1 MTILDKIVAQ
11 KKAILITTKHINPI
25 QHLEQSPLF
34 ERKVHSFT
42 KALKSSEHLGIIA
55 EFKRHS
61 PSKGNININ
70 ADAKSVTTAYVQAG
84 AAALSVLTEE
94 HFFKGSIED
103 LIIARTYNSCPI
115 LKKDFVV
122 DEYQIIEAKSIG
134 ADVILLIA
142 ECLTKEAVSQLART
156 AKSIGLEVLLEIHSE
171 EQLDK
176 LNSNI
181 DVVGVNNRN
190 LKTFEVS
197 LQTSIELA
205 EKIPSEFLKIS
216 ESGISE
222 PNAIVDLRREGYCGF
237 LIGEYFMLNER
248 PGNKLA
254 ELIDRA
260 KYIEDL
266 LENAIA

>member
-11 KKAILITTKHINPI
+11 KKATLAATKQINTI

-34 ERKVHSFT
+34 DRKVQSLT
-42 KALKSSEHLGIIA
+42 QALRASEHLGIIA

-70 ADAKSVTTAYVQAG
+70 ADAKLVTTSYVQAG
-84 AAALSVLTEE
+84 AAALSILTEE

-103 LIIARTYNSCPI
+103 LILARTYNSCPI
-115 LKKDFVV
+115 LRKDFVI

-142 ECLTKEAVSQLART
+142 ECLTKEQISQLAKT
-156 AKSIGLEVLLEIHSE
+156 AKSIGLEVLLEVHSE

-176 LNSNI
+176 LNPNI

-190 LKTFEVS
+190 LKTFKVS
-197 LQTSIELA
+197 LQTSIELFD
-205 EKIPSEFLKIS
+205 KIPSDFVKIS
-216 ESGISE
+216 ESGITD
-222 PNAIVDLRREGYCGF
+222 PNAIVDLRRKGFYGF
-237 LIGEYFMLNER
+237 LIGEYFMTNEY
-248 PGNKLA
+248 PGEKLA
-254 ELIDRA
+254 ELIDRT